1 MDTFGLSL
9 KNFKYLK
16 FTNFYR
22 LISSFHTFG
31 GNAQEVALKSQAFH
45 LLDQLEHNFL
55 QHLNSTSASESQT
68 RQVHASL
75 LKTGLFNNARLTT
88 RLLSLY
94 ANNLCFGDANLV
106 LDSIP
111 DPDLFCFSTLIHC
124 FSKRNHPV
132 QALRIFSRMLAHGVV
147 PDSFLFPS
155 VVKSCAGLLCLEAG
169 KQVHGLAFVFGFSL
183 DLFVQSSLL
192 HMYLKCDDIGDAHKL
207 FDGLPQRD
215 LVSWSALI
223 AGYSNIGRAD
233 EAKQLLSE
241 MRKTGLEPNNVSW
254 NGMISGFSR
263 SGLYAKATAT
273 YQKMHSE
280 GFLPDA
286 SSVSSV
292 LPAIADLEEL
302 NMGIQIHSYV
312 VKQGFRSDKCVASAL
327 INMYGKCSCTLEMSQ
342 VFDEM
347 DQRDIGAF
355 NAFVTGLSRNGLV
368 DNALEV
374 FRKCKGEGIELN
386 IVSWTSMIAS
396 CSQNGKDIDALDLFR
411 EMQLEGLKPNSVT
424 IPCLLPACG
433 NIAALMHGKAAH
445 CFSLRT
451 GIFIDVYVGSALV
464 DMYANCGK
472 LQLSRLCFDK
482 MPTRNL
488 VCWNAIMSGYAM
500 HGKAKETI
508 ELFHIM
514 QRNGQK
520 PDFISFTCVLS
531 ACSQNGLTDK
541 GWYYFNKMSKEHGI
555 EARLEHYA
563 CMVTLLSR
571 AGKLEDAYSMI
582 KDMPIEPDACVW
594 GALLS
599 SCRVHNNVSLG
610 EASAKKLFK
619 LEPRNPGNYVIL
631 SNIYAS
637 KGMWD
642 DVDRVRDMMNQKGLR
657 KNPGCSWIEVKNK
670 VHMLLAGDKSHPQRE
685 QIIEKLNKLSM
696 EMKRAGY
703 FPNMSFVLQDV
714 EEQEKE
720 HILCGHSEKLA
731 VAFGLLNTPPGS
743 SLRVIKNLR
752 ICGDCHAFIKFISS
766 FEGREIFVRDT
777 NRFHHFKDGDCS
789 CGDYW

>member
-1 MDTFGLSL
+1 MAKECKVPKLV
-9 KNFKYLK
+9 NI
-16 FTNFYR
+16 YR
-22 LISSFHTFG
+22 LISTLHPFG
-31 GNAQEVALKSQAFH
+31 GNAQEVSLKRQAFQVS
-45 LLDQLEHNFL
+45 DQFDHNIL
-55 QHLNSTSASESQT
+55 QLLNSTSASPSQT
-68 RQVHASL
+68 HQVHACL
-75 LKTGLFNNARLTT
+75 LKTGLFNNAHVTT
-88 RLLSLY
+88 KLLSLY
-94 ANNLCFGDANLV
+94 ANNLCFVDATLI

-111 DPDLFCFSTLIHC
+111 DPDLFSFSTLIHA
-124 FSKRNHPV
+124 FSKRNHSA

-155 VVKSCAGLLCLEAG
+155 VVKSCAGLLSLEVG
-169 KQVHGLAFVFGFSL
+169 KQVHGFAFMFGFSM

-192 HMYLKCDDIGDAHKL
+192 HMYLKCGNIRDAHKL

-223 AGYSNIGRAD
+223 AGYSNFGHVD
-233 EAKQLLSE
+233 EAKELFSE
-241 MRKTGLEPNNVSW
+241 MKKSGLEPNNVSW
-254 NGMISGFSR
+254 NGMISGFNR
-263 SGLYAKATAT
+263 SDMYAEAIVM
-273 YQKMHSE
+273 YQKMHSG
-280 GFLPDA
+280 GFMPDA

-292 LPAIADLEEL
+292 LPAIGDLEDL
-302 NMGIQIHSYV
+302 IMGIQIHSYV
-312 VKQGFRSDKCVASAL
+312 VKQGFRLDKCVISAL

-368 DNALEV
+368 DNALKV
-374 FRKCKGEGIELN
+374 FRKYKGEGIELN

-411 EMQLEGLKPNSVT
+411 EMQLEGIKPNSVT

-433 NIAALMHGKAAH
+433 NIAALMHGKATH

-451 GIFIDVYVGSALV
+451 GIFNDVYVGSALV

-472 LQLSRLCFDK
+472 LQLSQLCFDK

-508 ELFHIM
+508 EIFHMM
-514 QRNGQK
+514 QSRGQK

-531 ACSQNGLTDK
+531 ACSQNGLTDE
-541 GWYYFNKMSKEHGI
+541 GWYYFNNMSKEHGI

-582 KDMPIEPDACVW
+582 KDMPMEPDACVW

-599 SCRVHNNVSLG
+599 SCRVHSNVTLG
-610 EASAKKLFK
+610 EASAEKLFK
-619 LEPRNPGNYVIL
+619 LEPKNPGNYVIL

-637 KGMWD
+637 KGMWSE
-642 DVDRVRDMMNQKGLR
+642 VDRVREMMNQKGLR
-657 KNPGCSWIEVKNK
+657 KNPGFSWIEVKNK

-685 QIIEKLNKLSM
+685 QIIEKLNKLTM
-696 EMKRAGY
+696 EMKESGY

-731 VAFGLLNTPPGS
+731 VVFGLLNTPPGS